1 MGVDVDWFMRGFG
14 VALLAHAAVLWLVV
28 RGVDIERWAKL
39 NLAAI
44 APYPLTMV
52 VVAAT
57 AADGGGGRAL
67 VLADGIAIALLAVAL
82 TIGLRQSN
90 TAT

>member
-1 MGVDVDWFMRGFG
+1 
-14 VALLAHAAVLWLVV
+14 
-28 RGVDIERWAKL
+28 
-39 NLAAI
+39 
-44 APYPLTMV
+44 V